1 MSVAN
6 VAEVTGIPKVE
17 LMRLI
22 NTGKLRPVYIHGS
35 DSKRIYKNDTL
46 KLAKTQ
52 NKQLSLGI

>member
-22 NTGKLRPVYIHGS
+22 NTGKLRPVYIHGNN
-35 DSKRIYKNDTL
+35 SKRILNCDTL

-52 NKQLSLGI
+52 NKQLSLDI